1 MKLQEVLSIFQEF
14 WPLFLI
20 AATYAIAEAD
30 RLKTLSTYR
39 ETAQHSKAKR
49 PPIPAKWL
57 RKVPEGLIL
66 GKSGSRYF
74 CIPEGGPDADCMSA
88 MIWGGTGSGKTS
100 GPIGCTVLQLQKDM
114 IDHPDTAWSAMI
126 CDLKGEIHEL
136 VGGTARACI
145 IPQDD
150 DPSTFFLIDPS
161 EEKRPYT
168 VGWDPYWRLSQEEGP
183 SNDLMIEVFT
193 GIAKCFIP
201 EDKNQPYFSENATA
215 MMCGCLSYGYRHGE
229 NLVDTVL
236 KILTCDIPKEIE
248 KELTDSAYSSVTEFF
263 LGKFRGKKS
272 EGFEDICSTL
282 TSKLSCFALDSV
294 AWILRDNPNQIGPDA
309 IRKKNVF
316 LSVPDHML
324 TETQMAPIFRLI
336 ISQEM
341 QYLTLQLP
349 PKGTRPVVLL
359 VDEAYA
365 VGGPSGIP
373 GLEKTLSI
381 CRGYRFSIILAF
393 QGQAQIDA
401 VYGSGNGAGSRIILD
416 NTRCRCIL
424 EVSDKK
430 SAETC
435 ISWTGKYM
443 ERKTNTQTSR
453 KMSGSISWQDRDI
466 FTPSDFTSLAEQ
478 KRVIVVTPTGFS
490 SIQKL
495 QWFRDPHFRK
505 IYESLHKE
513 RESSPE
519 NSLSSSGSPKA
530 GSPIDTNQPGKG
542 RKESL

>member
-1 MKLQEVLSIFQEF
+1 MKLQEVLSIFKEF
-14 WPLFLI
+14 WPLFLV
-20 AATYAIAEAD
+20 AAAYAMSEAD
-30 RLKTLSTYR
+30 RHKTLSTYQ
-39 ETAQHSKAKR
+39 ETSQHSRAKR

-66 GKSGSRYF
+66 GKSGNRYF
-74 CIPEGGPDADCMSA
+74 CIPEGGSDADCMSA

-100 GPIGCTVLQLQKDM
+100 GPIGCTVLQLQKDL
-114 IDHPDTAWSAMI
+114 IDRPDTAWTAMI

-136 VGGTARACI
+136 VGGTARACTV
-145 IPQDD
+145 PEDG
-150 DPSTFFLIDPS
+150 DPATFFLIDPS
-161 EEKRPYT
+161 EERRPYT
-168 VGWDPYWRLSQEEGP
+168 IGWDSYWRLHQEEKP

-215 MMCGCLSYGYRHGE
+215 MMCGCLSYGYEHGE

-236 KILTCDIPKEIE
+236 KILTCDIPAEIE
-248 KELTDSAYSSVTEFF
+248 KELTDSAYGSVTEFF

-294 AWILRDNPNQIGPDA
+294 AWILRDNPNRIGPDA
-309 IRKKNVF
+309 VRKKNVF

-324 TETQMAPIFRLI
+324 TETQMAPIFRMI

-341 QYLTLQLP
+341 QYLTLKLS

-365 VGGPSGIP
+365 IGGPAGIP

-381 CRGYRFSIILAF
+381 CRGYRFSVILAF

-435 ISWTGKYM
+435 ASWTGKYM
-443 ERKTNTQTSR
+443 ERKTSTQTSK
-453 KMSGSISWQDRDI
+453 KMTRSISWQEKDI
-466 FTPSDFTSLAEQ
+466 FSPSDFTRLVEQ
-478 KRVIVVTPTGFS
+478 QKVIVVTPTGFS

-495 QWFRDPHFRK
+495 QWFKDPHFQQ
-505 IYESLHKE
+505 IHQSLHEMNEQTTISHHTASK
-513 RESSPE
+513 
-519 NSLSSSGSPKA
+519 N
-530 GSPIDTNQPGKG
+530 
-542 RKESL
+542 RKEKQ

>member
-1 MKLQEVLSIFQEF
+1 MKLQEILSLLKDFWSLVLIGG
-14 WPLFLI
+14 L
-20 AATYAIAEAD
+20 YAVSEYQRYTD
-30 RLKTLSTYR
+30 LTHYH
-39 ETAQHSKAKR
+39 ETSQHRKAKH
-49 PPIPAKWL
+49 PPIPEKWL
-57 RKVPEGLIL
+57 RKVPEGLVL
-66 GKSGSRYF
+66 GKSGKKYF
-74 CIPEGGPDADCMSA
+74 CIPEGGPHADCMSA
-88 MIWGGTGSGKTS
+88 LIWGGTGSGKTS
-100 GPIGCTVLQLQKDM
+100 GPIGCSVLQLQNDL
-114 IDHPDTAWSAMI
+114 IDKPDQAWTAMI

-136 VGGTARACI
+136 AGGISRACV
-145 IPQDD
+145 IPQDE
-150 DPSTFFLIDPS
+150 DPSTFFLIDPAP
-161 EEKRPYT
+161 EKRSYT
-168 VGWDPYWRLSQEEGP
+168 VGWDPYWRLHQETAP
-183 SNDLMIEVFT
+183 SNDLKIEVFT
-193 GIAKCFIP
+193 GIARCFIP

-215 MMCGCLSYGYRHGE
+215 MLCGCLSYGYDHGE

-236 KILTCDIPKEIE
+236 KILTSDIPKEIE
-248 KELTDSAYSSVTEFF
+248 KELSDTDYGSVTEFF

-282 TSKLSCFALDSV
+282 TSKLSCFSLDSV
-294 AWILRDNPNQIGPDA
+294 AYLLRDNPNQIGPDA
-309 IRKKNVF
+309 VRRKTVF

-324 TETQMAPIFRLI
+324 TETQLAPVFRMIL
-336 ISQEM
+336 SQEM
-341 QYLTLQLP
+341 QYLTLKLP
-349 PKGTRPVVLL
+349 PKDTRPVVLL

-365 VGGPSGIP
+365 IGGPSGIP

-381 CRGYRFSIILAF
+381 CRGYRFSVILAF

-401 VYGSGNGAGSRIILD
+401 VYGLGNGAGSRIILD

-430 SAETC
+430 SADTC
-435 ISWTGKYM
+435 VSWTGKYM

-519 NSLSSSGSPKA
+519 NSRSSSGSPKA
-530 GSPIDTNQPGKG
+530 ESPIDTNQPGKG